1 MGADGKMHEIEHPL
15 LPEGD
20 WDFAL
25 PRQGKTILVRAPNS
39 KKVLHKF
46 TWNGEKFVKEK

>member
-1 MGADGKMHEIEHPL
+1 VM
-15 LPEGD
+15 
-20 WDFAL
+20 
-25 PRQGKTILVRAPNS
+25 RAPKS